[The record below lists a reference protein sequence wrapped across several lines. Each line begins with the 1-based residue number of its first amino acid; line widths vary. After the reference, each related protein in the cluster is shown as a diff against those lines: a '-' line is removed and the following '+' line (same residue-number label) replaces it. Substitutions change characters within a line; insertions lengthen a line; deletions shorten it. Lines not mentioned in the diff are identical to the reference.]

1 MPAQTWVDRYEA
13 ALDRARLRIKYD
25 KDRIACGFTNN
36 VDLVVRMDEALL
48 ERFIQEIPVS
58 IDLARQTRADNP
70 EDLVLAI
77 LQSVALG
84 EGMDI
89 PVADSATQDWLISR
103 VDGRAQLG
111 GSSAQVANTLSKLGV
126 STLAHLTGS
135 SPEQISSFDRPDR
148 LLVARNGEFRTVSDC
163 VRPDDQT
170 AWHVAL
176 EYTAGLR
183 FTVDG
188 VQHIAP
194 ADSRIIVSYDP
205 LNAAFE
211 IDQEFVALLTSNIA
225 TVRGVFLAGYS
236 QVIDS
241 TVMKRVMT
249 ASIDA
254 IRTWRAGRADLNIH
268 VEMGAMPHV
277 HELAG
282 VAESLALEV
291 SSIGMNADEFRD
303 LVIAWGLTPARN
315 GAEMTLLLET
325 ARHRLMTP
333 RISVHT
339 ASFAMSL
346 TSGGTD
352 RERDALLFGA
362 LVASTR
368 ARIGKCP
375 VFADLEETLNV
386 VGVHPKG
393 LRLLSD
399 LNSSTGFVERESGT
413 IVVVPTL
420 EVPEPKAT
428 VGLGDSFT
436 AGVMAML

>member
-1 MPAQTWVDRYEA
+1 MPAQTWVDRYES
-13 ALDRARLRIKYD
+13 ALDRARLRVKYD

-36 VDLVVRMDEALL
+36 VDLVLRMDESLL
-48 ERFIQEIPVS
+48 ERLIQEVPVS
-58 IDLARQTRADNP
+58 LDAPRQTRADSP
-70 EDLVLAI
+70 EELVLAI
-77 LQSVALG
+77 LQSISLG
-84 EGMDI
+84 EGVDL
-89 PVADSATQDWLISR
+89 PVSDSATQDWLISR

-126 STLAHLTGS
+126 TTIAHLTGC
-135 SPEQISSFDRPDR
+135 SPEQVSSFDRPDK
-148 LLVARNGEFRTVSDC
+148 LFTISGGEFRSVSEC
-163 VRPDDQT
+163 VKPDDQT

-176 EYTAGLR
+176 EFTSGLR
-183 FTVDG
+183 FTIDG
-188 VQHIAP
+188 VQYVAP
-194 ADSRIIVSYDP
+194 ADSRIIVSFDP
-205 LNAAFE
+205 LNASFE
-211 IDQEFVALLTSNIA
+211 IDREFVKLLADNIS

-236 QVIDS
+236 QVVDS
-241 TVMKRVMT
+241 GVMKRVIT
-249 ASIDA
+249 DSIDA
-254 IRTWRAGRADLNIH
+254 IRQWRAGRADLNIH

-277 HELAG
+277 QELAG

-303 LVIAWGLTPARN
+303 IVVAWGLTPART
-315 GAEMTLLLET
+315 GAEMTLLLEA

-339 ASFAMSL
+339 AAFAMSL
-346 TSGGTD
+346 TSGGVD

-399 LNSSTGFVERESGT
+399 LNSSTGFVERDGGT

-420 EVPEPKAT
+420 EVPEAKAT

>member
-1 MPAQTWVDRYEA
+1 MPAQTWVDRYES
-13 ALDRARLRIKYD
+13 ALDRARLRVKYD

-36 VDLVVRMDEALL
+36 VDLVLRMDESLL
-48 ERFIQEIPVS
+48 ERLIQEVPVS
-58 IDLARQTRADNP
+58 LDAPRQTRADSP
-70 EDLVLAI
+70 EELVLAI
-77 LQSVALG
+77 LQSISLG
-84 EGMDI
+84 EGVDL
-89 PVADSATQDWLISR
+89 PVSDSATQDWLISR

-126 STLAHLTGS
+126 TTIAHLTGC
-135 SPEQISSFDRPDR
+135 SPEQVSSFDRPDK
-148 LLVARNGEFRTVSDC
+148 LFTISGGEFRSVSEC
-163 VRPDDQT
+163 VKPDDQT

-176 EYTAGLR
+176 EFTSGLR
-183 FTVDG
+183 FTIDG
-188 VQHIAP
+188 VQYVAP
-194 ADSRIIVSYDP
+194 ADSRIIVSFDP
-205 LNAAFE
+205 LNASFE
-211 IDQEFVALLTSNIA
+211 IDREFVKLLADNIS

-236 QVIDS
+236 QVVDS
-241 TVMKRVMT
+241 GVMKRVIT
-249 ASIDA
+249 DSIDA
-254 IRTWRAGRADLNIH
+254 IRQWRAGRADLNIH

-277 HELAG
+277 QELAG

-303 LVIAWGLTPARN
+303 IVVAWGLTPART
-315 GAEMTLLLET
+315 GAEMTLLLEA

-339 ASFAMSL
+339 AAFAMSL
-346 TSGGTD
+346 TSGGVD

-399 LNSSTGFVERESGT
+399 LNSSTGFVERDGGT

-420 EVPEPKAT
+420 EVPEAKAT

-436 AGVMAML
+436 AGVMAMF